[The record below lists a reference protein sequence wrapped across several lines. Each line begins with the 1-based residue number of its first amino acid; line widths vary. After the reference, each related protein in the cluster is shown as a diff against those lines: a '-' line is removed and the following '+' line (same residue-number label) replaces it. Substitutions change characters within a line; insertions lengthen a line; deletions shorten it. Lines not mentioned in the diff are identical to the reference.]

1 MITNQDKGNISNLVK
16 RKSSDDPTKTD
27 DSCLSLTSWHI
38 LVECVDCFVFS
49 DLILKLTHVLFLC
62 IQVENQVQAKF
73 DLEYI
78 FIEGKKV
85 NLLMK
90 YWLSFAFEVSD
101 IPTTCSCTEEFEK
114 QLNKLED

>member
-1 MITNQDKGNISNLVK
+1 MTTNQEKGSINNLVK

-27 DSCLSLTSWHI
+27 DSCLGSTSWHI
-38 LVECVDCFVFS
+38 LVECVDCFVLS
-49 DLILKLTHVLFLC
+49 DLILKLKHVLFLC

-85 NLLMK
+85 NLLMR
-90 YWLSFAFEVSD
+90 YWLSFAFEVSNFP
-101 IPTTCSCTEEFEK
+101 ITCSCKVELEK

>member
-1 MITNQDKGNISNLVK
+1 MTTNQEKGNISNLVK
-16 RKSSDDPTKTD
+16 RKSSDDPTKTN
-27 DSCLSLTSWHI
+27 DSCLSSTSWHI
-38 LVECVDCFVFS
+38 LVECVDCFVLS
-49 DLILKLTHVLFLC
+49 DLKLTHVLFLC

-90 YWLSFAFEVSD
+90 Y
-101 IPTTCSCTEEFEK
+101 
-114 QLNKLED
+114 